1 MDTIRRHI
9 AIDFEYAS
17 STPGTICA
25 YGLAFEDGT
34 KEHGFVRLHPSAPE
48 QKNTRYHGITQEQ
61 TDGGMAFETLYERIR
76 ELTATG
82 EIFLVAH
89 DLKSDRRA
97 WHAAVALFGL
107 EPLPLKWIDSL
118 PIARTEVAANGGG
131 LTGVAAM
138 ATRYGLTID
147 HHNPADDAFIS
158 LQVVLR
164 NPPTKII
171 VDDSSQELPGTKH
184 KRR

>member
-1 MDTIRRHI
+1 MDTTRRHI

-48 QKNTRYHGITQEQ
+48 QRNTRYHGISQEQ
-61 TDGGMAFETLYERIR
+61 TDGGMAFATLYERIKD
-76 ELTATG
+76 LTAAEDT
-82 EIFLVAH
+82 FLVAH

-107 EPLPLKWIDSL
+107 EPLPLIWIDSL
-118 PIARTEVAANGGG
+118 PIARAEVAANGGG

-138 ATRYGLTID
+138 AQRYGLTIN
-147 HHNPADDAFIS
+147 HHNPADDAFVS

-171 VDDSSQELPGTKH
+171 VDDASQGLPGSKG